1 MSKRGSEVTAKKR
14 GRPPTGKAATGAER
28 VRKYRQ
34 TRKAMIEAGGRRL
47 DLVLDHETT
56 LALGICMAAHSGIS
70 AGELVGQ
77 LLQREARYLQG
88 VESELKG

>member
-1 MSKRGSEVTAKKR
+1 MTAKKR

-28 VRKYRQ
+28 VKRLRD
-34 TRKAMIEAGGRRL
+34 RVKAKGGRRL
-47 DLVLDHETT
+47 DLVLDQETT
-56 LALGICMAAHSGIS
+56 LALGVCMAAHSGIS

-88 VESELKG
+88 VESELQD

>member
-1 MSKRGSEVTAKKR
+1 MTAKKR
-14 GRPPTGKAATGAER
+14 GRPSTGKAATAAER
-28 VRKYRQ
+28 VKRLRD
-34 TRKAMIEAGGRRL
+34 RVKANGGRRL

-56 LALGICMAAHSGIS
+56 LALGVCMAAHSGIS

-77 LLQREARYLQG
+77 LIQREARYLQG